1 MAFSTNS
8 DNDTT
13 DPSNERMR
21 IDSAGNVGIGTLSPA
36 QVLDIVGNIA
46 VSGTVDG
53 RDLATDGAVIDAL
66 GTISTQAAAAVAITG
81 GTITGITDL
90 ALADGGTGAGDAAT
104 ARTNLGLVAGDD
116 GDVWVEKAGDTMTGT
131 LNLPADGLV
140 AGTDQLVIS
149 GGKVG
154 IGTTSPGEKLDVW
167 GNIRS
172 ITGNDTGALYF
183 VGDAYGIR
191 RVDGRAVEV
200 FATAGTP
207 DSAIYLST
215 SAPGGKEFVLTEA
228 GNVGIGTTSPNELV
242 TVEGVVSIVEGTA
255 PSATTGYG
263 KLYVKSADSQPYF
276 MDDGGTEHDLLNVTK
291 IGRDDSKIEIIDT
304 GTDGTIVFATENN
317 QAMQIAP
324 DGTVIIGTEA
334 MAASLNISGSI
345 IQDMFSADALSGQ
358 FVQLKARGTHS
369 TPAVVLADD
378 ELGWVGMAGFDG
390 ATFVDAAGIAA
401 KVDGTPGLSDMPGR
415 LEFRTTPDGA
425 FAPLTRMTI
434 NNAGNVGIG
443 TTSPGKTLDVSGD
456 FRLIG
461 AVVTADFGTGI
472 STLTIGS
479 NGIIK
484 SESSR
489 LQVYGTATAGGM
501 PLSLGSNGIIDRLY
515 IDTDGNVGIGTS
527 SPTGILH
534 VEGGTAAAATNGTS
548 ITLTAQ
554 DGGAG
559 DTDGGNII
567 LLPGDGVGTGGNGN
581 VGIGTTSPGSKLE
594 IVQAIGA
601 SHIDLTPAVD
611 DINGIVGMITFWG
624 DAEKATGRYAAIK
637 SINTG
642 GVDQNELAFE
652 IGSGGTV
659 SEAMRINDQG
669 KVGIGT
675 TGPGDLLTVTT
686 ATNDLGI
693 QLQGA
698 TTNVSPTFKI
708 ADSTGTVRS
717 RIGIVGGAGDLSD
730 GSAEDD
736 LVIRSE
742 ADAIL
747 FSTDAGVNTAMTI
760 KSGNVGIG
768 TTAPRESLE
777 IYSNTA
783 TVDNWSLVLNNAANA
798 SPANYDVGLKFRFD
812 ASSTFAEKKWAGI
825 KGVPEV
831 PWADTVGLAFYSGA
845 NLNTGGIV
853 PLERMRISGAGNV
866 GIGTEA
872 PGEKLHI
879 VDSAT
884 DVKLG
889 EGQGGIQITRSTGG
903 GAWGALLKLISSRQ
917 YQIVSTDTSHPAGAD
932 KLAFYDSP
940 AAATRMVI
948 DSTGNVGIGTTSPF
962 TRTGYLSPWLT
973 VGSGNPGINL
983 LDTNDANK
991 NLFIDNL
998 TGAFEFG
1005 ASNDDGTSPTVHM
1018 TIDSSGNVGIGT
1030 TSPNN
1035 NLEVNGVIKTNAL
1048 ILGVISTAATDITD
1062 LDISNV
1068 GIVILTGP
1076 DVTVSLKGLS
1086 GGVLGQVVYFYRNP
1100 SSGFNIAHFVTNDPS
1115 GVQKFDNG
1123 GSVNIDYKE
1132 GARWFFDGTVW
1143 RVLNIGN

>member
-717 RIGIVGGAGDLSD
+717 RIGIAGVADALSV

-747 FSTDAGVNTAMTI
+747 FSTDAGLSTAMTI
-760 KSGNVGIG
+760 KSGKVGIG
-768 TTAPRESLE
+768 TTAPASTLE
-777 IYSNTA
+777 VAGSVATTA
-783 TVDNWSLVLNNAANA
+783 IVNKT
-798 SPANYDVGLKFRFD
+798 ANYAATASDHIIICDAAGGPITITLPAAGDCPGRIYILKRMN
-812 ASSTFAEKKWAGI
+812 
-825 KGVPEV
+825 P
-831 PWADTVGLAFYSGA
+831 PP
-845 NLNTGGIV
+845 NL
-853 PLERMRISGAGNV
+853 
-866 GIGTEA
+866 
-872 PGEKLHI
+872 
-879 VDSAT
+879 
-884 DVKLG
+884 
-889 EGQGGIQITRSTGG
+889 
-903 GAWGALLKLISSRQ
+903 
-917 YQIVSTDTSHPAGAD
+917 VSIDPAGA
-932 KLAFYDSP
+932 
-940 AAATRMVI
+940 
-948 DSTGNVGIGTTSPF
+948 
-962 TRTGYLSPWLT
+962 
-973 VGSGNPGINL
+973 
-983 LDTNDANK
+983 
-991 NLFIDNL
+991 
-998 TGAFEFG
+998 E
-1005 ASNDDGTSPTVHM
+1005 
-1018 TIDSSGNVGIGT
+1018 
-1030 TSPNN
+1030 
-1035 NLEVNGVIKTNAL
+1035 L
-1048 ILGVISTAATDITD
+1048 I
-1062 LDISNV
+1062 
-1068 GIVILTGP
+1068 
-1076 DVTVSLKGLS
+1076 
-1086 GGVLGQVVYFYRNP
+1086 
-1100 SSGFNIAHFVTNDPS
+1100 
-1115 GVQKFDNG
+1115 NG
-1123 GSVNIDYKE
+1123 GSTPLDLSNPNEFVTIVSDGSE
-1132 GARWFFDGTVW
+1132 WHVISMGTVA
-1143 RVLNIGN
+1143 GGG